1 MKPAEPRPID
11 RIADV
16 RVPVLMAAGS
26 ADPYTP
32 MDESKALFERL
43 APPKEF
49 WAVDGATHEDLY
61 DYAPAEYQRRVG
73 AFLRRTL
80 GGVSD
85 GAVAPVAGCA

>member
-1 MKPAEPRPID
+1 
-11 RIADV
+11 
-16 RVPVLMAAGS
+16 MAAGS